1 MEVDT
6 NTSVVAGAAL
16 ASGAVLW
23 SARPRIACCGPR
35 RSQVRE
41 VREREVSEA

>member
-1 MEVDT
+1 MELET

-16 ASGAVLW
+16 ASSPVLW
-23 SARPRIACCGPR
+23 SARPRIARCRPR

-41 VREREVSEA
+41 VPEREVSEA

>member
-1 MEVDT
+1 MEAQT

-16 ASGAVLW
+16 ASSAVLW
-23 SARPRIACCGPR
+23 SARPRIARCGPS

>member
-1 MEVDT
+1 MEIETD
-6 NTSVVAGAAL
+6 TSVGAAL
-16 ASGAVLW
+16 ASSAVPW
-23 SARPRIACCGPR
+23 SARPRIARCGPR

>member
-1 MEVDT
+1 MEVET

-23 SARPRIACCGPR
+23 SARHRIARCGPR
-35 RSQVRE
+35 RGHRRE
-41 VREREVSEA
+41 VREREVGGA